1 MKMVINSYYL
11 IKVNDWCFERN
22 TLFQVKEINKIS
34 GICRDYIGNPFV
46 TDACLNVI
54 ASNDDS
60 LRVYKIPS
68 DFILSY
74 DGKTNAD
81 VEYIGVIPQSN
92 GLRSDGKIMDEIPLI
107 IDEDSNLL
115 VPRLNY
121 KDNSIFIS

>member
-1 MKMVINSYYL
+1 M
-11 IKVNDWCFERN
+11 
-22 TLFQVKEINKIS
+22 KEINKIS

-74 DGKTNAD
+74 DCSISPKMSKCHSINFST
-81 VEYIGVIPQSN
+81 IP
-92 GLRSDGKIMDEIPLI
+92 
-107 IDEDSNLL
+107 
-115 VPRLNY
+115 
-121 KDNSIFIS
+121 